1 MMRVEWTGLDA
12 FLKDL
17 HALPQDLQRDGFVI
31 VREETEGAAAE
42 IVQRYAPARKT
53 GALERRVQTQF
64 PSSTILVGLVL
75 SLAPHSHLYEWGTK
89 KRKNAAGSN
98 RGTMPAAKPKIT
110 GPIARRRR
118 ARMSR
123 RLVDLLRANGF
134 EVGYA

>member
-1 MMRVEWTGLDA
+1 MTRIEWTGLDA
-12 FLKDL
+12 FLRDV
-17 HALPQDLQRDGFVI
+17 HAIPQTLQREGFVI

-42 IVQRYAPARKT
+42 IVQQYPRKT
-53 GALERRVQTQF
+53 GALQRRVKTTY

-75 SLAPHSHLYEWGTK
+75 SASPHSHLYEFGTK
-89 KRKNAAGSN
+89 KRTNAAGAN
-98 RGTMPAAKPKIT
+98 RGVMPATPVT
-110 GPIARRRR
+110 VPIARRRR